1 MKKVK
6 KKLYF
11 IDKSKDKENKSLLKF
26 VIEEE
31 KPTTIRF
38 ELIQKKR
45 KRGSPKSV
53 NINELKIYN
62 KFIVK
67 LIQITY

>member
-31 KPTTIRF
+31 KPTKIRF